1 MTGKHISLFDKKCT
15 MKKRN
20 APFCNLWLEVE
31 NEI

>member
-1 MTGKHISLFDKKCT
+1 MTGKQISLFDKKWT
-15 MKKRN
+15 MKNRN